1 MDLTIYYKIL
11 SSKETIGVTSVNDPK
26 YAKVIVIVFKTLKSL
41 TIPHFSNTDICLHTM
56 NIWFSICS
64 NID

>member
-1 MDLTIYYKIL
+1 MGKKLYGVL
-11 SSKETIGVTSVNDPK
+11 SRLAITSFDDPK

-41 TIPHFSNTDICLHTM
+41 IIPHFFLIRYMLTM
-56 NIWFSICS
+56 NIWFNICS